1 MWQVVSAIAL
11 LQSDCDLQAA
21 SRRTPKPGNVY
32 YLADGRI
39 ERVRIFTDRAES
51 LDVGLIAHGW

>member
-21 SRRTPKPGNVY
+21 ARYVE
-32 YLADGRI
+32 AI
-39 ERVRIFTDRAES
+39 AAE
-51 LDVGLIAHGW
+51 VT